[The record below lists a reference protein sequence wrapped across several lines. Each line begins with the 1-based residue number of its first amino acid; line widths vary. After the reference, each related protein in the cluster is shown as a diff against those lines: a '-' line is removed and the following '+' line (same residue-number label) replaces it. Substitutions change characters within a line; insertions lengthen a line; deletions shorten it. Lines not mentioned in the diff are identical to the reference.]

1 MLVKGGYLNG
11 TDSVRTHPVKHI
23 CIPKSDKWNRISVTT
38 GKTIITVGNTMNSVV
53 IALEIVNSQIALVIN
68 GKVHHLENTLF
79 EYQVEIDTDD
89 SSVIQ
94 FIDDLLYDG

>member
-1 MLVKGGYLNG
+1 
-11 TDSVRTHPVKHI
+11 
-23 CIPKSDKWNRISVTT
+23 
-38 GKTIITVGNTMNSVV
+38 MNSVV